1 MHLEHTFLC
10 ISLRLFCTTATW
22 DFQKLP
28 SYTFYWGNFICGPVH
43 VFRCRSFLTWW
54 PLVFL
59 IFSCTAAIKFSCYSS
74 NEIGLL
80 CFFISG
86 SSSFFVIHANKDI
99 KINSKERIGFVVV
112 VFLSQKVRV
121 SIWCTAERAGTWN
134 AKFHLRLPERVDVRR
149 DDLVRTKISWMHRL
163 PNFLTHGGSL
173 LNYLFTDF

>member
-1 MHLEHTFLC
+1 MHLQHTFLR

-54 PLVFL
+54 PLAFL
-59 IFSCTAAIKFSCYSS
+59 VFSCTAAIKFSCYSS

-80 CFFISG
+80 CFLSLALALSLLYTPIKTLKLIRKKESALLLL
-86 SSSFFVIHANKDI
+86 FFV
-99 KINSKERIGFVVV
+99 SK
-112 VFLSQKVRV
+112 SPA
-121 SIWCTAERAGTWN
+121 IWCTAERAGTWN
-134 AKFHLRLPERVDVRR
+134 AKFHPRLPERVDVRR
-149 DDLVRTKISWMHRL
+149 DDLLRTKISWMHRL
-163 PNFLTHGGSL
+163 PNFLTHGASL